1 MLAIQKEQPD
11 LLEELRKR
19 WSSTAASPM
28 RCVELLRAGLPWES
42 LQTLALALGFGEGA
56 MAEALHIPPRTLARR
71 KGRRLELN
79 EGERVLRL
87 IRLASKAIDV
97 LGDSRK
103 AARWLTAANGAL
115 EGATPI
121 SLVDTD
127 IGTLE
132 AEAVLGRIEYGVY
145 S

>member
-1 MLAIQKEQPD
+1 MLTIQKENPE
-11 LLEELRKR
+11 LLASLQKE
-19 WSSTAASPM
+19 WASAAAAPM
-28 RCVELLRAGLPWES
+28 RCVEILRAGMPWET
-42 LQTLALALGFGEGA
+42 LQTLARALGFAEGT
-56 MAEALHIPPRTLARR
+56 MAEVLRIPPRTLARR
-71 KGRRLELN
+71 KGRKLELN

-87 IRLASKAIDV
+87 IRLSSKAIDV

-103 AARWLTAANGAL
+103 AAHWLTAPNGAL